1 MTKSIVCLQPLT
13 SQQQERIKAAA
24 PGYTF
29 TQGDAKNP
37 DLQLLAEAEIV
48 IGWAKGIS
56 DTLLRPESSLRW
68 VQSWSAGIE
77 KLPSIVLNNKESCS
91 PVGAEFMPNLF
102 LR

>member
-56 DTLLRPESSLRW
+56 IHSFAPSPPFAGFSPGLLVLR
-68 VQSWSAGIE
+68 SF
-77 KLPSIVLNNKESCS
+77 LSIVLKNKESCS

>member
-24 PGYTF
+24 LYYTF

-68 VQSWSAGIE
+68 VQSHS
-77 KLPSIVLNNKESCS
+77 LVLRSFPRS
-91 PVGAEFMPNLF
+91 S
-102 LR
+102 

>member
-37 DLQLLAEAEIV
+37 DLQLLADAEIV
-48 IGWAKGIS
+48 IG
-56 DTLLRPESSLRW
+56 
-68 VQSWSAGIE
+68 
-77 KLPSIVLNNKESCS
+77 
-91 PVGAEFMPNLF
+91 
-102 LR
+102 